1 MNAGQT
7 CVAPDYL
14 IATPGVARRIGDHL
28 ADAVREFYGDDPRAS
43 TDYGRIVSA
52 AHFDTLSPMLHD
64 GRTVFGGRADPAD
77 RYIEPTVIADVPGDS
92 RLLSQ
97 EIFGPILPIVTVE
110 DSDEAIRFVRAGD
123 RPLVVYVFS
132 ADSSVRRR
140 FLTRTSSGAIGFGV
154 TAAHLAVAALP
165 FGGVGASGNGAYH
178 GERSF
183 TVFSHE
189 KAVLDKPLAP
199 DTMRLVYPP
208 YTQRKDRF
216 IRGLLRKLG

>member
-1 MNAGQT
+1 
-7 CVAPDYL
+7 
-14 IATPGVARRIGDHL
+14 
-28 ADAVREFYGDDPRAS
+28 
-43 TDYGRIVSA
+43 
-52 AHFDTLSPMLHD
+52 
-64 GRTVFGGRADPAD
+64 
-77 RYIEPTVIADVPGDS
+77 
-92 RLLSQ
+92 
-97 EIFGPILPIVTVE
+97 
-110 DSDEAIRFVRAGD
+110 
-123 RPLVVYVFS
+123 
-132 ADSSVRRR
+132 VRRR

-165 FGGVGASGNGAYH
+165 FGGVGASGNGACH